1 MKGESMPLS
10 TRRSFLSLW
19 SVAAI
24 AGTMPE
30 LLRAQEEPIRL
41 RDLYNRDMSFSEIAL
56 ASEGERIT
64 IAGFMAPPLKAEST
78 FFVLTKMPMA
88 VCPFCEPGMPWPDD
102 ILAVYAKRV
111 VNVIPFNVPI
121 ETTGVL
127 ELGEYVDPE
136 LGFFSMVRLTDATY
150 SRA

>member
-1 MKGESMPLS
+1 MYAFNRRRLISMLPLMP
-10 TRRSFLSLW
+10 
-19 SVAAI
+19 VATTLP
-24 AGTMPE
+24 GVLM
-30 LLRAQEEPIRL
+30 AQDAPIRL
-41 RDLYNRDMSFSEIAL
+41 RDLYNRDMSFSDLAL
-56 ASEGERIT
+56 ANEGRRIT
-64 IAGFMAPPLKAEST
+64 ISGFMAPPLRADSV

-121 ETTGVL
+121 EANGVL
-127 ELGEYVDPE
+127 ELGEYIDPE